1 MSLLEIAG
9 LSKSFKDRVAVN
21 NVSFSAERGEILCL
35 LGPSGC
41 GKSTLLRMIAGIET
55 PDAGAV
61 FYNGDSLTGM
71 SPQNRGFGLMFQDLA
86 LFPHMDVYSNVA
98 FGLKVQ
104 RIDKKLEVKRVNE
117 MLDLVDMSG
126 YGSRKIPELS
136 GGELQRV
143 ALARSLAPSP
153 KFLMLDEP
161 FTSLDRT
168 LSESIQRQVRSIL
181 KSIGVMSLFV
191 THDSDEAFT
200 MADKLLFM
208 DNGEVVQVGTPE
220 EIYYTPGTEFVAR
233 SLGFKNILQGVTQ
246 LEGGVLYINTE
257 IGCLEINAEN
267 SCKFADGHRITLLID
282 EGGVKVNHLLS
293 EEVKSSNYF
302 HGIVISVSFHGT
314 AYEINTSIR
323 NSSFVF
329 RVHVD
334 QVSAPISPGDEI
346 SLIINPKFVRV
357 LTQ

>member
-1 MSLLEIAG
+1 MSLLEVSG
-9 LSKSFKDRVAVN
+9 LSKSFKDRAVVD
-21 NVSFSAERGEILCL
+21 NVSFSADQGEILCL

-41 GKSTLLRMIAGIET
+41 GKSTLLRMLAGIET
-55 PDAGAV
+55 PDAGTV
-61 FYNGDSLTGM
+61 FYNGDSLSGV

-98 FGLKVQ
+98 FGLRVQ
-104 RIDKKLEVKRVNE
+104 RIDNNIEVKRVKE

-126 YGSRKIPELS
+126 YQSRKIHELS

-208 DNGEVVQVGTPE
+208 DNGQVVQVGTPE
-220 EIYYTPGTEFVAR
+220 EIYSAPGTEFVAR
-233 SLGFKNILQGVTQ
+233 SLGLKNILQGVTQ
-246 LEGGVLYINTE
+246 FERGVLSINTE
-257 IGCLEINAEN
+257 IGCLEIDSEN
-267 SCKFADGHRITLLID
+267 SCKFADRDRVTLLID

-293 EEVKSSNYF
+293 EEVISSNYF
-302 HGIVISVSFHGT
+302 QGIVISVSFHGT

-323 NSSFVF
+323 NSCFVF
-329 RVHVD
+329 RVPVD
-334 QVSAPISPGDEI
+334 QVSAPILPGDQI
-346 SLIINPKFVRV
+346 SLLINPKFVRI
-357 LTQ
+357 LRQ

>member
-9 LSKSFKDRVAVN
+9 LSKSFKDRVAVD

-61 FYNGDSLTGM
+61 FYNGDSLTGV

-126 YGSRKIPELS
+126 YGSRKIHELS

-208 DNGEVVQVGTPE
+208 DNGQVVQVGTPE
-220 EIYYTPGTEFVAR
+220 EIYYRPGTEFVAR

-246 LEGGVLYINTE
+246 LEGGVLYIKTE

-334 QVSAPISPGDEI
+334 QVGAPISPGDEI